1 MGETRYP
8 LGNGKVVR
16 FGYDDYRYGC
26 LCTFPFN
33 YQSHKLSE
41 GTVESLALMGA
52 TLCMSVNGGLQKVDY
67 ADDDEYVIPDCLPQW
82 VRDEV
87 RRVLGDYPEKF
98 DGYEYD
104 PDFTK
109 SREEGKE
116 LLRKRYKEIIE
127 WCEESLRELDNEE
140 DDDEEPIE

>member
-8 LGNGKVVR
+8 LGSEKVVR

-33 YQSHKLSE
+33 YSEHKLSV
-41 GTVESLALMGA
+41 GTVESLALLGA
-52 TLCMSVNGGLQKVDY
+52 ALCMSVNGGLQEVDY
-67 ADDDEYVIPDCLPQW
+67 ADEGEYVIPDCLPLW

-98 DGYEYD
+98 YDGEYD
-104 PDFTK
+104 TDHLPDLTTK
-109 SREEGKE
+109 EEYKNI
-116 LLRKRYKEIIE
+116 LLKRFKDIKKWANKQIKEIE
-127 WCEESLRELDNEE
+127 NGEYDLDF
-140 DDDEEPIE
+140 